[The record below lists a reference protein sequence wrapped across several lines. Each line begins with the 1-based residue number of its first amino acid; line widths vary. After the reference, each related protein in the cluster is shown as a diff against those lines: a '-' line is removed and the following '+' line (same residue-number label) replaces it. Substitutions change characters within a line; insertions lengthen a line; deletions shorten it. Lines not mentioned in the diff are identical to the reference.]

1 MGNQLIGNRQVCHC
15 LTIQFSLSQYPNI
28 NTNLAVFY
36 LDKKLSVE
44 KDDVLRGKIEVK
56 RPREDVRSLR
66 EDDSQTCVF
75 ASTNF
80 Y

>member
-1 MGNQLIGNRQVCHC
+1 MGNQLIGNRQVV
-15 LTIQFSLSQYPNI
+15 LPLLNENWIQFSLSQYPNI

-66 EDDSQTCVF
+66 EDDS
-75 ASTNF
+75 
-80 Y
+80 

>member
-1 MGNQLIGNRQVCHC
+1 M
-15 LTIQFSLSQYPNI
+15 
-28 NTNLAVFY
+28 FY

-66 EDDSQTCVF
+66 EDDIQTCVF
-75 ASTNF
+75 VSPFFIKTDLTETKK
-80 Y
+80 